1 MSLCHQFWF
10 QGYATW
16 SVLDQRAEDN
26 LSILKTILEEQESIP
41 PSNDIENKARLFY
54 HTCMKWSETSKTTL
68 HNIIEETGGWNLTGN
83 PSDMS
88 SFDLMTKILE
98 VHKFTTSSLF
108 QWYDICHWMTWQM
121 SYLSWH
127 LFLQGCSWKSRPLFG
142 VWHVHLPRGSY
153 VTNSWAIF
161 FSKVQRNAE
170 EIHPEGSQ
178 TIAKRWPKSS
188 CKIQRRDW
196 KTSRWSGWV
205 WKGIR

>member
-1 MSLCHQFWF
+1 MYQIITFDFMF

-26 LSILKTILEEQESIP
+26 LSILKTILEERESIP

-68 HNIIEETGGWNLTGN
+68 HHIIEETGGWNLTGN

-108 QWYDICHWMTWQM
+108 QWYDICH
-121 SYLSWH
+121 
-127 LFLQGCSWKSRPLFG
+127 
-142 VWHVHLPRGSY
+142 
-153 VTNSWAIF
+153 
-161 FSKVQRNAE
+161 
-170 EIHPEGSQ
+170 
-178 TIAKRWPKSS
+178 
-188 CKIQRRDW
+188 
-196 KTSRWSGWV
+196 
-205 WKGIR
+205 